1 MDAIVAGK
9 QEKTEGSLVFKTYA
23 TATLTS
29 QTNSQTDVY
38 YNFNSDKKVLQVFD
52 NS

>member
-29 QTNSQTDVY
+29 KTNSQTDVY
-38 YNFNSDKKVLQVFD
+38 FYSRVPISIRLR
-52 NS
+52 